1 MSPRLT
7 MRAKNLQTIKAA
19 RKFAQ
24 GIASQTDQSRA
35 VCHAQITVFRAM
47 ADGFRAVAPIV
58 AGDSWRGVSSQPPD
72 VRGAARR
79 AGERH
84 RIHRL
89 RERICRSVF
98 ARIKQYL

>member
-1 MSPRLT
+1 MSPCLT

-35 VCHAQITVFRAM
+35 VCRAM